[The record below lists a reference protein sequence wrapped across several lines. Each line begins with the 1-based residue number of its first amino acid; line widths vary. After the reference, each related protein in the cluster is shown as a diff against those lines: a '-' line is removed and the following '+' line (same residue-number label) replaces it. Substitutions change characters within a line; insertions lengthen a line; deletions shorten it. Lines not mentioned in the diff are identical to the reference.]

1 MISILLDHVS
11 GKLEWDKASYPSGW
25 RSIDVDGS
33 SAAML
38 QFIPPFKGNPRGRAT
53 KKSENEFNGETTS
66 PCDFNQCTIGTNS

>member
-38 QFIPPFKGNPRGRAT
+38 QFIPPFIGNPRGRAT